1 MKILTSLR
9 RSKDERHEPPMKSAT
24 RRSIPLPDPEA
35 LGRRKGNRPLPW
47 ALIRFLATVVVL
59 ALALWLAIFS
69 GYLDDYA
76 PQLKQAWS
84 VLVNQEE
91 GNRSAHQMVF
101 TCPMHPEILSDKPGD
116 DCPICGMDLVPAEEK
131 PSADAGHQQHAPAE
145 PDAAPDVSIEPRM
158 LNNLGVKTETVEV
171 RTLSREVR
179 FTGEVAVND
188 SSTEVLQS
196 WVAGRIQEVHV
207 TAVGDKIAKG
217 DPIVR
222 VYSPQLLT
230 SSEELLSAL
239 RYVDELRERDALPQS
254 IQDAQSMVDA
264 TEKRLAL
271 WGLQPEQIERLKE
284 TRKAETEV
292 TVYAAASGTVNEKLI
307 YEGQDVKEGTPLYRL
322 IGFGELWVY
331 LNIFE
336 NDLGHVY
343 PGMPVE
349 FSTPAF
355 EGRTFY
361 GTVARI
367 EPQMDPKSRTGRVRV
382 AVSNHEGRLIP
393 GMYVESKMEVTISSG
408 RPTVSNLAVIR
419 TGERDLVMVAQGEGK
434 FYPQEVSLGLPADG
448 HYPILSGLEVGQ
460 KVVSQASF
468 LLDSES
474 QLKAALQQMRQEG
487 GHKH

>member
-196 WVAGRIQEVHV
+196 
-207 TAVGDKIAKG
+207 
-217 DPIVR
+217 
-222 VYSPQLLT
+222 
-230 SSEELLSAL
+230 
-239 RYVDELRERDALPQS
+239 
-254 IQDAQSMVDA
+254 
-264 TEKRLAL
+264 
-271 WGLQPEQIERLKE
+271 
-284 TRKAETEV
+284 
-292 TVYAAASGTVNEKLI
+292 
-307 YEGQDVKEGTPLYRL
+307 
-322 IGFGELWVY
+322 
-331 LNIFE
+331 
-336 NDLGHVY
+336 
-343 PGMPVE
+343 
-349 FSTPAF
+349 
-355 EGRTFY
+355 
-361 GTVARI
+361 
-367 EPQMDPKSRTGRVRV
+367 
-382 AVSNHEGRLIP
+382 
-393 GMYVESKMEVTISSG
+393 
-408 RPTVSNLAVIR
+408 
-419 TGERDLVMVAQGEGK
+419 
-434 FYPQEVSLGLPADG
+434 
-448 HYPILSGLEVGQ
+448 
-460 KVVSQASF
+460 
-468 LLDSES
+468 
-474 QLKAALQQMRQEG
+474 
-487 GHKH
+487 